1 MTERLNSLRDFK
13 IKRQDIKGVNKEK
26 FMDSFNKKE
35 INRRRTFGIISHP
48 DAGKTT
54 LTEKLLLFGGAIQQ
68 AGAVKARKAARH
80 ATSDWMSI
88 EKERGISVTTSV
100 MKFNYR
106 DFEINLLDTPGHQDF
121 SEDTYRVLTAVDSAL
136 MVIDNAKGVEPQ
148 TEKLMEVCRMRNTPI
163 ITFINKLDREG
174 MATLDILDDIENK
187 LQIECTPLSWPIGMG
202 NRFKGVYNLF
212 HRQLHIFDPGRKTL
226 GQEGIVINDL
236 SDPALDEL
244 LKEQADELREDI
256 ALLEGAVDPFERQH
270 FLKGSQTPVFFGSA
284 INNFGV
290 KEMLDAFVE
299 LAPHPGVRPAVSREV
314 SPYEKEFSG
323 FAFKIQANM
332 DPAHRD
338 RIAFVRI
345 CSGKFKRG
353 MRVVHHRIG
362 KEVTFANATIFMAQD
377 RENVEEAFPGDIIGI
392 HNHGTIK
399 IGDTF
404 TEKEPLKFSGIPNFA
419 PEHFRRVRLKNPL
432 KAKHLQKGLNQLAEH
447 WGIQEVNFSFEG
459 HNIERT
465 RGVRVLSL
473 EELDK
478 GDVSMEIVSARM
490 ARNYSKAEKIRKV
503 IQSIFH
509 MVNNGYHM
517 IAVGWIQPDDTV
529 KGGTGWGVELAK
541 LFNRPLNVYDQ
552 ERKTWF
558 SWKDNKWVAE
568 TPVIIDKTFVGTG
581 TRNLSD
587 EGRKAIHELFENS
600 FGPAKKN

>member
-1 MTERLNSLRDFK
+1 MN
-13 IKRQDIKGVNKEK
+13 
-26 FMDSFNKKE
+26 SFNQKE
-35 INRRRTFGIISHP
+35 IDRRRTFGIISHP

-80 ATSDWMSI
+80 TISDWMSI

-136 MVIDNAKGVEPQ
+136 MVIDSAKGVEPQ

-163 ITFINKLDREG
+163 VTFINKLDREG
-174 MATLDILDDIENK
+174 MAPINILDDIEDK

-202 NRFKGVYNLF
+202 NRFKGVYNIF
-212 HRQLHIFDPGRKTL
+212 HRQLHIFEPGRETL
-226 GQEGIVINDL
+226 GQEKIVINDL
-236 SDPALDEL
+236 SDPVLDEL
-244 LKEQADELREDI
+244 LREQADELRGDI

-299 LAPHPGVRPAVSREV
+299 LAPHPGVRPAVSRDV
-314 SPYEKEFSG
+314 SPYEKDFSG

-332 DPAHRD
+332 NPAHRD

-353 MRVVHHRIG
+353 MRVIHHRIG

-432 KAKHLQKGLNQLAEH
+432 KAKHLQKGLIQLAEE
-447 WGIQEVNFSFEG
+447 GAIQVFKPALGRNYILGAVGVLQFEVAMARLKSEYGADAIYEPVNFNVARWVVCDDRKKMAEFEKKNITNIARDAEGCLSFLTTSEWQLNYCMEEWPEIKFFKTREVN
-459 HNIERT
+459 
-465 RGVRVLSL
+465 
-473 EELDK
+473 
-478 GDVSMEIVSARM
+478 
-490 ARNYSKAEKIRKV
+490 
-503 IQSIFH
+503 
-509 MVNNGYHM
+509 
-517 IAVGWIQPDDTV
+517 
-529 KGGTGWGVELAK
+529 
-541 LFNRPLNVYDQ
+541 
-552 ERKTWF
+552 
-558 SWKDNKWVAE
+558 
-568 TPVIIDKTFVGTG
+568 
-581 TRNLSD
+581 
-587 EGRKAIHELFENS
+587 
-600 FGPAKKN
+600 